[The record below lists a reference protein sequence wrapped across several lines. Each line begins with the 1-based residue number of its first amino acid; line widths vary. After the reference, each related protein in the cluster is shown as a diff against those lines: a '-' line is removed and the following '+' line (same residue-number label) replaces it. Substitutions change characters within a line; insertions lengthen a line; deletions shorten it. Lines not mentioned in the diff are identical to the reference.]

1 MAEERFQSSGGGY
14 SDNGAGAQTGPDGS
28 PVRRFSPH
36 FQRFKRKV
44 CRFCTKQISEIS
56 WKETDKLTRFT
67 TERGKIM
74 PRRLSGNC
82 AKHQRMLAREIKIA
96 RLLALMPFVRD

>member
-1 MAEERFQSSGGGY
+1 MAEERQFAPGPAE
-14 SDNGAGAQTGPDGS
+14 GAGPGPQSPDGA
-28 PVRRFSPH
+28 PYKRFSPH

-56 WKETDKLTRFT
+56 WKEIDKLTRFT

-82 AKHQRMLAREIKIA
+82 AKHQRMLAAEIKIA
-96 RLLALMPFVRD
+96 RLLALMPFVRE